1 MNLSDRR
8 VVAFRQWAE
17 DRFAIGSGAYPQGED
32 LLSVVMKAV
41 DERLGLAGPV
51 RVKTSN
57 ERLAARTGEDPVW
70 LDYLKKELD
79 G

>member
-17 DRFAIGSGAYPQGED
+17 DRFCIGSGGYPEGED
-32 LLSVVMKAV
+32 LLSVVMAAV
-41 DERLGLAGPV
+41 DERLGVTRAETDG
-51 RVKTSN
+51 RRD
-57 ERLAARTGEDPVW
+57 RLVARTGEDPAW
-70 LDYLKKELD
+70 LEYLKKELD